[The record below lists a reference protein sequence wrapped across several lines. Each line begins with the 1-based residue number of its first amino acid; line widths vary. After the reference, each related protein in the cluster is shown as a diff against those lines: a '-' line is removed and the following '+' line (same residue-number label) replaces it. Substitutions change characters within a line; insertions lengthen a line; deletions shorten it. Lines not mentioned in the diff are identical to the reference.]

1 MEKNI
6 GVAAAAKQGPEALA
20 ACLKD
25 DNENVRIAAVE
36 AFQDL
41 GERAAPAV
49 PRGTPPRARPLALRL
64 SHPSFSLSPLFSA
77 AGKSVLRSQT
87 CIVAGKRPRKYP
99 YKANIVGNMA
109 ATTILVKKRSSMK
122 N

>member
-1 MEKNI
+1 MRSGVFRLESQGAKACETCRTRQELSNEYLLAKFDVDTADKGLLRVCKKKTTEVRNKVGKNI

-49 PRGTPPRARPLALRL
+49 AGL
-64 SHPSFSLSPLFSA
+64 SGLLKA
-77 AGKSVLRSQT
+77 ERS
-87 CIVAGKRPRKYP
+87 CGR
-99 YKANIVGNMA
+99 
-109 ATTILVKKRSSMK
+109 
-122 N
+122 

>member
-1 MEKNI
+1 MQKKNRQKLETKLEKNI

-49 PRGTPPRARPLALRL
+49 AGL
-64 SHPSFSLSPLFSA
+64 SGLLKA
-77 AGKSVLRSQT
+77 ERS
-87 CIVAGKRPRKYP
+87 CGR
-99 YKANIVGNMA
+99 
-109 ATTILVKKRSSMK
+109 
-122 N
+122 